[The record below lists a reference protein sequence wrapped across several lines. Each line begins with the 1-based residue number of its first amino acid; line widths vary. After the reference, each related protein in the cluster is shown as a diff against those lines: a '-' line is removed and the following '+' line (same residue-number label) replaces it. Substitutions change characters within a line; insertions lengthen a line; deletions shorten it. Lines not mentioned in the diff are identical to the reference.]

1 MAQSIVTRAFEAWNV
16 KKVLDGQP
24 AVPDQIVFALNPNQ
38 DENQAVSRDEGMPAA
53 AAIKHRAAITQS
65 GVLNTNAV
73 VYSVVLDT
81 AIGDW
86 DYNWIG
92 LVDSKTNT
100 VLMIVH
106 VRTQQKIKTQNGRQG
121 NSLTRNLAMQFD
133 GAAAATQIN
142 VSAATWQID
151 FSARLFGMDEAHRL
165 AMLDYYGAAAFLN
178 DGFRVSLANGVA
190 TVMAGIG
197 YVGGLRAQ
205 LDAPAMLNVSANTS
219 VWLDVSRQGTVTGA
233 WENRIKFTAASPIT
247 RFNNYTDD
255 AGYAHYVTKLA
266 AIVSGQL
273 TDNRPL
279 SPIADLDSR
288 FILKDQ
294 NGADIPNKPLFR
306 ENAGITALLNE
317 KANSSTVL
325 LLKGPIGASDLDT
338 LAGQNYQGRW
348 TQGDTANATIAR
360 HYPIVSAGSLDVIY
374 NAVAG
379 YGTVQIYTTHI
390 SNRIFVRSKPLTT
403 DPWSDWVEVWTSANL
418 PNPMTTDTAQTI
430 TNAKSFK
437 SGQQPL
443 RLLADVEGAPI
454 FIPFFDS
461 NGTTRKGL
469 VGRGSAN
476 NSIQILNDVT
486 AAGIIL
492 APNGNINLSTS
503 GAGIVNWNGQQVL
516 MSGNAQTIAGIKTF
530 TANPSIARAGFPGIE
545 FTNSSVAANAV
556 GRYKL
561 LTSPTATLM
570 QIYSR
575 VDSETTTG
583 QTVISIPTAS
593 TGTALVTGNNAVADA
608 NGSWVMPGSAGSV
621 SINDLAGIPL
631 PFPAAVAP
639 SGWLKCNGQSFD
651 KTLYPVLA
659 SRYPSGV
666 LPDLRGE
673 FVRGW
678 DDGRGADAGRALL
691 SAQGDAIRNITGS
704 LFYGYDADVAI
715 KKANSSTSAMYYD
728 TSEKLHDTDNYMSV
742 VDSPTMNAWY
752 PAKLDASRVV
762 PTANENR
769 PRNIAFN
776 YIVRAA

>member
-233 WENRIKFTAASPIT
+233 WENRITFTAAT
-247 RFNNYTDD
+247 ALANYTDA
-255 AGYAHYVTKLA
+255 AGYAHYVTKIA
-266 AIVSGQL
+266 SIANGQAV
-273 TDNRPL
+273 DSRPV
-279 SPIADLDSR
+279 SPILALDDR
-288 FILKDQ
+288 FLPVK
-294 NGADIPNKPLFR
+294 G
-306 ENAGITALLNE
+306 TAAAAT
-317 KANSSTVL
+317 K
-325 LLKGPIGASDLDT
+325 
-338 LAGQNYQGRW
+338 LA
-348 TQGDTANATIAR
+348 
-360 HYPIVSAGSLDVIY
+360 
-374 NAVAG
+374 
-379 YGTVQIYTTHI
+379 
-390 SNRIFVRSKPLTT
+390 
-403 DPWSDWVEVWTSANL
+403 
-418 PNPMTTDTAQTI
+418 
-430 TNAKSFK
+430 
-437 SGQQPL
+437 
-443 RLLADVEGAPI
+443 
-454 FIPFFDS
+454 
-461 NGTTRKGL
+461 TTRKINGVAFDGTTDISVDSDWSQIKNVPAASYDVAGVVAL
-469 VGRGSAN
+469 SSSINTNSRTIAATAQQLFTAHSIATNAQAKAN
-476 NSIQILNDVT
+476 AALPADGT
-486 AAGIIL
+486 AAAATKL
-492 APNGNINLSTS
+492 ATPRKINGVAFDGTTDINLPSDFPV
-503 GAGIVNWNGQQVL
+503 GAPVPYP
-516 MSGNAQTIAGIKTF
+516 SATPPAGWI
-530 TANPSIARAGFPGIE
+530 
-545 FTNSSVAANAV
+545 
-556 GRYKL
+556 
-561 LTSPTATLM
+561 
-570 QIYSR
+570 
-575 VDSETTTG
+575 
-583 QTVISIPTAS
+583 
-593 TGTALVTGNNAVADA
+593 
-608 NGSWVMPGSAGSV
+608 
-621 SINDLAGIPL
+621 
-631 PFPAAVAP
+631 
-639 SGWLKCNGQSFD
+639 KCNGQSFN
-651 KTLYPVLA
+651 KSAYPQLA
-659 SRYPSGV
+659 AAYPSGV

-678 DDGRGADAGRALL
+678 DDGRGADAGRTLL
-691 SAQGDAIRNITGS
+691 SAQGDAIRNITGR
-704 LFYGYDADVAI
+704 LLYGYDADTGVA
-715 KKANSSTSAMYYD
+715 ADADAGALHYD
-728 TSEKLHDTDNYMSV
+728 TTQGV
-742 VDSPTMNAWY
+742 RDSQYLTWATHTANLWY

>member
-24 AVPDQIVFALNPNQ
+24 AVPDQIVFALIPNQ
-38 DENQAVSRDEGMPAA
+38 DENQAVNRDEGMPAA

-81 AIGDW
+81 AVGDW

-233 WENRIKFTAASPIT
+233 WENRITFTAATALADYI
-247 RFNNYTDD
+247 DQ

-348 TQGDTANATIAR
+348 TQGATAQEFSTAGGAGNTQTLPVIPAIRPGVIVNSRRITKVAIDNDDMLLTWIPLNASGKPAQKPPAQRQIEQYYPELGAGLHLPRLARVMSANDSAALGDQSDPFRPRYAVNLQLLDENGNPAADT
-360 HYPIVSAGSLDVIY
+360 PEY
-374 NAVAG
+374 NAVPLPVPMAG
-379 YGTVQIYTTHI
+379 AEGGMFQYPPAGAVVEIGFAEG
-390 SNRIFVRSKPLTT
+390 RPDKPVIRQTMQDGMALPDIKPGEQLQQQRAGVSQRVTT
-403 DPWSDWVEVWTSANL
+403 DGSWQRETDQTIQERSSQRHVTSDAETRTTTTRTITVNGTDTITVLGTHKLLAGAVVALADGDYAIGTSANML
-418 PNPMTTDTAQTI
+418 IRSSKDRNDYV
-430 TNAKSFK
+430 
-437 SGQQPL
+437 GQNYNSEV
-443 RLLADVEGAPI
+443 AGAL
-454 FIPFFDS
+454 
-461 NGTTRKGL
+461 TER
-469 VGRGSAN
+469 
-476 NSIQILNDVT
+476 
-486 AAGIIL
+486 
-492 APNGNINLSTS
+492 
-503 GAGIVNWNGQQVL
+503 
-516 MSGNAQTIAGIKTF
+516 IAGI
-530 TANPSIARAGFPGIE
+530 RR
-545 FTNSSVAANAV
+545 SVAAQQELIAPSIRLGSDQLNV
-556 GRYKL
+556 LTL
-561 LTSPTATLM
+561 LTDTLDVLHTLAQQTASHTHNNTGAPLNAGA
-570 QIYSR
+570 INN
-575 VDSETTTG
+575 TG
-583 QTVISIPTAS
+583 QRA
-593 TGTALVTGNNAVADA
+593 TALREKYG
-608 NGSWVMPGSAGSV
+608 
-621 SINDLAGIPL
+621 
-631 PFPAAVAP
+631 PF
-639 SGWLKCNGQSFD
+639 
-651 KTLYPVLA
+651 
-659 SRYPSGV
+659 
-666 LPDLRGE
+666 
-673 FVRGW
+673 
-678 DDGRGADAGRALL
+678 
-691 SAQGDAIRNITGS
+691 
-704 LFYGYDADVAI
+704 
-715 KKANSSTSAMYYD
+715 
-728 TSEKLHDTDNYMSV
+728 
-742 VDSPTMNAWY
+742 
-752 PAKLDASRVV
+752 
-762 PTANENR
+762 
-769 PRNIAFN
+769 IA
-776 YIVRAA
+776 

>member
-38 DENQAVSRDEGMPAA
+38 DENQAVSRDERMPAA

-233 WENRIKFTAASPIT
+233 WENRITFTAAT
-247 RFNNYTDD
+247 ALANYTDA
-255 AGYAHYVTKLA
+255 AGYAHYVTKIA
-266 AIVSGQL
+266 SIANGQAV
-273 TDNRPL
+273 DSRPV
-279 SPIADLDSR
+279 SPILALDDR
-288 FILKDQ
+288 FLPVK
-294 NGADIPNKPLFR
+294 G
-306 ENAGITALLNE
+306 TAAAAT
-317 KANSSTVL
+317 K
-325 LLKGPIGASDLDT
+325 
-338 LAGQNYQGRW
+338 LA
-348 TQGDTANATIAR
+348 
-360 HYPIVSAGSLDVIY
+360 
-374 NAVAG
+374 
-379 YGTVQIYTTHI
+379 
-390 SNRIFVRSKPLTT
+390 
-403 DPWSDWVEVWTSANL
+403 
-418 PNPMTTDTAQTI
+418 
-430 TNAKSFK
+430 
-437 SGQQPL
+437 
-443 RLLADVEGAPI
+443 
-454 FIPFFDS
+454 
-461 NGTTRKGL
+461 TTRKINGVAFDGTTDISVDSDWSQIKNVPAASYDVAGVVAL
-469 VGRGSAN
+469 SSSINTNSRTIAATAQQLFTAHSIATNAQAKAN
-476 NSIQILNDVT
+476 AALPADGT
-486 AAGIIL
+486 AAAATKL
-492 APNGNINLSTS
+492 ATPRKINGVAFDGTTDINLPSDFPVGSPIPYPSATPP
-503 GAGIVNWNGQQVL
+503 AGWI
-516 MSGNAQTIAGIKTF
+516 
-530 TANPSIARAGFPGIE
+530 
-545 FTNSSVAANAV
+545 
-556 GRYKL
+556 
-561 LTSPTATLM
+561 
-570 QIYSR
+570 
-575 VDSETTTG
+575 
-583 QTVISIPTAS
+583 
-593 TGTALVTGNNAVADA
+593 
-608 NGSWVMPGSAGSV
+608 
-621 SINDLAGIPL
+621 
-631 PFPAAVAP
+631 
-639 SGWLKCNGQSFD
+639 KCNGQSFN
-651 KTLYPVLA
+651 KSTYPQLA
-659 SRYPSGV
+659 AAYPSGV